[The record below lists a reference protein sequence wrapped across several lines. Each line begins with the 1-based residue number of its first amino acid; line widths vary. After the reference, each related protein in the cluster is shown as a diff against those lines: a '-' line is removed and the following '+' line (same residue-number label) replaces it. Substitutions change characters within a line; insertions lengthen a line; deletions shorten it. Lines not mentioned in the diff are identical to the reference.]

1 VSQGG
6 VQRQRPE
13 QVGVVVAQ
21 AALEAAEVAQRGVG
35 REVGELEGFGQ
46 GELAHAEGDAGDQVE
61 FGPDFVVAH
70 AAIGVGEVAPEAQV
84 EGDLVDESVALVRFE
99 REVGVGLEI
108 QAVPVLDHA
117 AVDVGGGGVDAEVA
131 GEGFGFAGGGVGGE
145 RKGGEAERRDGGRE
159 GGFHVQKR
167 KAKCGRESQGGCG

>member
-1 VSQGG
+1 MAARAHPESGRSAEAREVRQRR
-6 VQRQRPE
+6 VQRQRSE

-35 REVGELEGFGQ
+35 REVRKLQGFGQ
-46 GELAHAEGDAGDQVE
+46 GEFAHAEGDARDQVE
-61 FGPDFVVAH
+61 FGPDLVVAH
-70 AAIGVGEVAPEAQV
+70 AAVGVGEIAPEAEV
-84 EGDLVDESVALVRFE
+84 ERHLVDEPVALVRLE

-131 GEGFGFAGGGVGGE
+131 GE
-145 RKGGEAERRDGGRE
+145 
-159 GGFHVQKR
+159 
-167 KAKCGRESQGGCG
+167 